1 MSKLDKKKLNIV
13 SQTIFDK
20 KGTNILA
27 LDVRNIS
34 TMTDYCI
41 IAEGSVGRHVKA
53 LCTAIKHVMAEEG
66 MSLFHCDGEQ
76 EGDWIVMDYH
86 DIVIHLFTPDMRI
99 KYALEELWNKAKIVD
114 VEINVDFEQVLR
126 KTGLK

>member
-1 MSKLDKKKLNIV
+1 MIKQDKKKLNIV

-34 TMTDYCI
+34 TMSDYCI

-53 LCTAIKHVMAEEG
+53 LCTAIKHSMEDQG
-66 MSLFHCDGEQ
+66 MTLFHCDGEQ
-76 EGDWIVMDYH
+76 EGDWIVMDYQ
-86 DIVIHLFTPDMRI
+86 DIVIHLFTPDMRL
-99 KYALEELWNKAKIVD
+99 KYALEDLWKKAKIVD
-114 VEINVDFEQVLR
+114 VEINI
-126 KTGLK
+126 GLEKKQD